1 MRAGIANFRKML
13 KAGKV
18 LNANGAGGVAGSMA
32 ATTEEGMNNG
42 VGTNTS
48 GVGEGT
54 ESILLG
60 PKLTDPAQSPVFIG
74 QRVIHEGLRCKMEL
88 EITAN
93 ALQGG
98 GAGPGQGAPAGERK
112 EWLKMEILVLQ
123 VDENYWQIVRD
134 TYAGAG
140 QAANAAWADRFRRK
154 RELKINA
161 YLQELD
167 RLGC

>member
-1 MRAGIANFRKML
+1 MFRQFLLRRLQASRPIKALGVASGWRVTRQHVVSPLLVARSAVRLPAAVAAGASFIAGAAMRAGIANFRKML

-60 PKLTDPAQSPVFIG
+60 PKLTGPAPSRAFMGPRGIQGSRP
-74 QRVIHEGLRCKMEL
+74 CK
-88 EITAN
+88 
-93 ALQGG
+93 
-98 GAGPGQGAPAGERK
+98 K
-112 EWLKMEILVLQ
+112 
-123 VDENYWQIVRD
+123 
-134 TYAGAG
+134 
-140 QAANAAWADRFRRK
+140 
-154 RELKINA
+154 
-161 YLQELD
+161 
-167 RLGC
+167 